1 MNETAPPLM
10 PPPLMPP
17 SLTPPPLAP
26 SLPAPAMS
34 PGLPRRDRA
43 RRASLDRLLWRA
55 LPATPALA
63 LLLVWGVYWHI
74 EHPPPSVIPAISDV
88 VATFWESLLSGGL
101 LADTLASLARL
112 LGGAALGIATGVI
125 AGFVAGLHRPIASF
139 LNPLVTFFNAIS
151 GIVWL
156 PLVIGFLGVGSALA
170 TFLIWN
176 TVFFIVFQNTVL
188 GVQLVPEVL
197 ELGVQTLGASRWETI
212 RSVTL
217 PGALPYILTGIRS
230 GLGFGWR
237 ALIAAELVG
246 ANTGLGHLIFSGAEY
261 HRADIIVAG
270 CLTIGVI
277 ALLMDRWLL
286 VPIEHRTVRRWGLV
300 TEAAR
305 T

>member
-1 MNETAPPLM
+1 MTQAQERLVWRI
-10 PPPLMPP
+10 
-17 SLTPPPLAP
+17 
-26 SLPAPAMS
+26 LPAVPAV
-34 PGLPRRDRA
+34 
-43 RRASLDRLLWRA
+43 
-55 LPATPALA
+55 T
-63 LLLVWGVYWHI
+63 LVAVWSIYWWI
-74 EHPPPSVIPAISDV
+74 ERPPPSVIPSVAAV
-88 VATFWESLLSGGL
+88 VSIFLEQVWNGL
-101 LADTLASLARL
+101 LLTDIAASLARL
-112 LGGAALGIATGVI
+112 LGGAALGIVTGVA
-125 AGFVAGLHRPIASF
+125 AGFVAGLHRPAAEF
-139 LNPLVTFFNAIS
+139 FNPLVTFFNAIS

-156 PLVIGFLGVGSALA
+156 PLVIGWLGVGSALA

-197 ELGVQTLGASRWETI
+197 ELSVRTLGANRWETI

-246 ANTGLGHLIFSGAEY
+246 ANTGLGHMIFSGAEY

-270 CLTIGVI
+270 CLTIGAI
-277 ALLMDRWLL
+277 ALAMDRWLL

-300 TEAAR
+300 TEAR
-305 T
+305 GR